1 MRRSGFLSMDFAALT
16 GSYEIMDGERAV
28 GTLEVS
34 RQGGYFRFRAACSV
48 ECGELMRLAVRSG
61 ERTADLGVLAP
72 EEGLWRLDKR
82 FSPAALRALG
92 IGEIGA
98 CFLCRCVPAGWA
110 AEPEPGRLL
119 ADGLLRRLC
128 AGFSGAL
135 TRREGEDVLLALPLI
150 DPFPLLPVFCLG
162 TLRRLEGRPY
172 LLFRIFDGK
181 PGMIPTSEG
190 QDREGEPQIR

>member
-98 CFLCRCVPAGWA
+98 CFLCRMHYFDCPLVIAVMI
-110 AEPEPGRLL
+110 
-119 ADGLLRRLC
+119 RRHFRYDVH
-128 AGFSGAL
+128 GIPFS
-135 TRREGEDVLLALPLI
+135 DFSVVDYYFFI
-150 DPFPLLPVFCLG
+150 HSQMPFF
-162 TLRRLEGRPY
+162 
-172 LLFRIFDGK
+172 
-181 PGMIPTSEG
+181 
-190 QDREGEPQIR
+190 